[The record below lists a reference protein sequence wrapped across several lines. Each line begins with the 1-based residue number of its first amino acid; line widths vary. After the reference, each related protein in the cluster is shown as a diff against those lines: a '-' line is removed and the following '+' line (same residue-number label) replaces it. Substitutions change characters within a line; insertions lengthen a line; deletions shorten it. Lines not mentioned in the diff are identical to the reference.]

1 MKLHDVYDEVDASTV
16 DDNILKEAVPTRWV
30 HRKKGPGVQSRI
42 VAKGYTEKIE
52 DEDSVY
58 ASTPMFATLRTLLAL
73 QMSRPNW
80 IARLGDVSTAC
91 LHAPIAKDH
100 HGNQRDVYLWPPKEL
115 CPQQD
120 KIWRLKKAM
129 YGLRNSPSAW
139 QDYLAEV
146 LQKLSFVRL
155 KSEPSVYTNA
165 TRACYIM
172 VYVDDLL
179 VLGDKTAV
187 DSTFEA
193 VQKQVL
199 LKHIGYLEPGKPQQL
214 LGRNIDHFGNYCNLG
229 LKDSYIDN
237 MIEESGMT
245 NCNTVTTRGIAHY
258 KPNRR

>member
-1 MKLHDVYDEVDASTV
+1 MKLHDVYDEVDASTAG
-16 DDNILKEAVPTRWV
+16 DNILKEAIPTRWV
-30 HRKKGPGVQSRI
+30 HREKGPGVRSRI

-52 DEDSVY
+52 DEESVY
-58 ASTPMFATLRTLLAL
+58 ASTPMFTTLRTLLAL

-80 IARLGDVSTAC
+80 IARLGDVSTAF
-91 LHAPIAKDH
+91 LHAPVAKDH
-100 HGNQRDVYLWPPKEL
+100 DGKQHDVYLWPPKEL

-120 KIWRLKKAM
+120 KIWQLKKAM
-129 YGLRNSPSAW
+129 CGLRSSPKAL

-155 KSEPSVYTNA
+155 KSEPNVYTNT
-165 TRACYIM
+165 TRDCYIM

-199 LKHIGYLEPGKPQQL
+199 LKHIGYLEPGKPQQS

-229 LKDSYIDN
+229 LGDSCIDN

-245 NCNTVTTRGIAHY
+245 NCNTVTTS
-258 KPNRR
+258 PTTNQQ